1 VGRGSVGGGSGMG
14 GGSAL
19 GSGMALVGR
28 GLGAV
33 ETRFDASK
41 RVPPACTMLVHNL
54 YIVDD
59 IFDIII

>member
-1 VGRGSVGGGSGMG
+1 
-14 GGSAL
+14 
-19 GSGMALVGR
+19 MALVGR

-33 ETRFDASK
+33 ETCFDASK
-41 RVPPACTMLVHNL
+41 CVPPACTMLVHNL